1 MFWITALMKI
11 LNKKYLEAY
20 SELRQTS
27 KMERFAKIVNRFY
40 QLNIPGIRSILD
52 VWQSS
57 EYASDISVKFCSLED
72 LRPFPISTFNFFLI
86 RFLQIFLHL
95 KRSSFQ

>member
-1 MFWITALMKI
+1 MKQWATKIAGVNVLITALMKI

-52 VWQSS
+52 V
-57 EYASDISVKFCSLED
+57 
-72 LRPFPISTFNFFLI
+72 
-86 RFLQIFLHL
+86 
-95 KRSSFQ
+95 